1 MFKKTF
7 RERIRASL
15 IRFGRKNKICY
26 VLVMPLIFLSAFLFR
41 LWDLLVSNQKKLLMC
56 GMSCLFFTVFSSF
69 SFPLFTGSQIVTGVI
84 DFGEIDETV
93 SLAEETEVSM
103 EEALEEVS
111 MEEGDQETDN
121 TVSAVVFSRETGD
134 AKDLVSFTAEE
145 ILQEH
150 GTSTNTVDR
159 DEEVELDDV
168 SFDRED
174 WRLILVNKQHFIP
187 EDYEVP
193 LATIKGDLKC
203 DERILDDLLD
213 MLADASADGISLY
226 PCSPYRSHE
235 RQTYLFERKITYYMG
250 RGFSYMEAYK
260 LGSQA
265 VTVPDTSEHQL
276 GLAVDIVSSTYTSLN
291 EGFAKTDAGKWL
303 AENCYRY
310 GFILRYPAG
319 KEYITTI
326 EFEPWH
332 FRYVGVEAATY
343 MTRQGITLEEFWE
356 EMF

>member
-1 MFKKTF
+1 
-7 RERIRASL
+7 
-15 IRFGRKNKICY
+15 
-26 VLVMPLIFLSAFLFR
+26 
-41 LWDLLVSNQKKLLMC
+41 
-56 GMSCLFFTVFSSF
+56 
-69 SFPLFTGSQIVTGVI
+69 
-84 DFGEIDETV
+84 
-93 SLAEETEVSM
+93 M
-103 EEALEEVS
+103 EEVVKEEIA
-111 MEEGDQETDN
+111 EGAET
-121 TVSAVVFSRETGD
+121 TTVFSRETGD
-134 AKDLVSFTAEE
+134 ARDLVSFTAEE

-150 GTSTNTVDR
+150 AVSSSTATSHDEVDVEDVTFDR
-159 DEEVELDDV
+159 D
-168 SFDRED
+168 D

-203 DERILDDLLD
+203 DERILDDLLA
-213 MLADASADGISLY
+213 MLSDAAADGVSLY

-276 GLAVDIVSSTYTSLN
+276 GLAVDIVSPTYTSLN
-291 EGFAKTDAGKWL
+291 EGFAKTEAGQWL
-303 AENCYRY
+303 ADNCYRY